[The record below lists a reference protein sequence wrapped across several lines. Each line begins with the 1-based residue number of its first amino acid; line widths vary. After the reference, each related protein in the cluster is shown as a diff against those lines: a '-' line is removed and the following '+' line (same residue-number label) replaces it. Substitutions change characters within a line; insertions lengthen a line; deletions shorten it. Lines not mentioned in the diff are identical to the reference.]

1 MWDGQKQMG
10 GEMELCAKSALTDHL
25 TDYAEG
31 DRILYSRPKRLTR
44 TQILQWRMWEAVR
57 SCHKQVF
64 LCCELEKE
72 ASNPVPQIKSGNHK
86 NKYKPSL
93 STDRSS
99 TVLQAKS
106 MPHKMRAVS
115 KETNQCRR
123 LTQPFISVNKDNR
136 SVGNSGFSNIL
147 SSRSTWAMRLKRG
160 EALWLGRGQGRR
172 HGQRDR

>member
-1 MWDGQKQMG
+1 MWDGQKQTG
-10 GEMELCAKSALTDHL
+10 GEMELCAKSALNDHL

-57 SCHKQVF
+57 SCHKHVF

-99 TVLQAKS
+99 TVVQAKS
-106 MPHKMRAVS
+106 MPHKMRV
-115 KETNQCRR
+115 C
-123 LTQPFISVNKDNR
+123 
-136 SVGNSGFSNIL
+136 
-147 SSRSTWAMRLKRG
+147 LKRNQSVQKTDPAIYFR
-160 EALWLGRGQGRR
+160 EQRQQECRKFRVQQHSEFKVNLGYET
-172 HGQRDR
+172 